1 MYSLLFS
8 DFPKGVEN
16 HYLDIKKYIKD
27 NYKVAVL
34 PWAFPVELDA
44 EKFENE
50 YFSKDTNRYQRYIG
64 ALKKIG
70 IKDENIIICNCYK
83 DDKNKLLNI
92 LNDVDVI
99 FLPGGNQEMMY
110 QKIVND
116 KELLYVLKHTKK
128 IVIGESAGTELQ
140 LKRYFITA
148 KNNYYKYFAFYDGLG
163 LLDDPF
169 YMDVHTVNNK
179 NYLNKLQKVA
189 DEKGKDVYAIYDGG
203 VIIYNRDSLKMSILD
218 PVKKFSPKKSERIS
232 D

>member
-44 EKFENE
+44 EKFEKE

-99 FLPGGNQEMMY
+99 FLPGGNPEMMY
-110 QKIVND
+110 QKIVHD

-179 NYLNKLQKVA
+179 NYLTKLQKVA

>member
-8 DFPKGVEN
+8 DFPKGVEK

-34 PWAFPVELDA
+34 PWAFSVELDA

-64 ALKKIG
+64 TLKILV

-83 DDKNKLLNI
+83 DNRDKLLNI
-92 LNDVDVI
+92 LEDVDVI
-99 FLPGGNQEMMY
+99 FLPGGNPEMMY
-110 QKIVND
+110 QKIVQD
-116 KELLYVLKHTKK
+116 MELLYVLKHTKK
-128 IVIGESAGTELQ
+128 IVVGESAGTELQ

-148 KNNYYKYFAFYDGLG
+148 KNNYYKHFAFYDGLG
-163 LLDDPF
+163 LLDNPF

-179 NYLNKLQKVA
+179 YYLNKLQKVA
-189 DEKGKDVYAIYDGG
+189 DENGKDVYAIYDGG
-203 VIIYNRDSLKMSILD
+203 VIIYNRDNLKMNILE
-218 PVKKFSPKKSERIS
+218 PVKKFSSKKSERIS
-232 D
+232 G

>member
-8 DFPKGVEN
+8 DFPKGVEK

-64 ALKKIG
+64 TLKKLG

-83 DDKNKLLNI
+83 DNRDKLLNI
-92 LNDVDVI
+92 LEYVDVI
-99 FLPGGNQEMMY
+99 FLPGGNPEMMY
-110 QKIVND
+110 QKIVQD
-116 KELLYVLKHTKK
+116 MELLYVLKHTKK
-128 IVIGESAGTELQ
+128 IVVGESAGTELQ

-163 LLDDPF
+163 LLDNPF

-179 NYLNKLQKVA
+179 HYLNKLQKVA

-203 VIIYNRDSLKMSILD
+203 VIIYNRDNLKMNILE
-218 PVKKFSPKKSERIS
+218 PVKKFSSKKSERIS

>member
-8 DFPKGVEN
+8 DFPKGVEK
-16 HYLDIKKYIKD
+16 HYLDIRKYIKD

-34 PWAFPVELDA
+34 PWAFPVELDS

-50 YFSKDTNRYQRYIG
+50 YFSKDTNRYQRNIG
-64 ALKKIG
+64 ALKKLG
-70 IKDENIIICNCYK
+70 IKEENIIICNCYK
-83 DDKNKLLNI
+83 DDRDKLLNI
-92 LNDVDVI
+92 LEDVDVI
-99 FLPGGNQEMMY
+99 FLPGGNPEMMY
-110 QKIVND
+110 QKIVHD
-116 KELLYVLKHTKK
+116 MELLYVLKHTKK
-128 IVIGESAGTELQ
+128 IVVGESAGTELQ

-189 DEKGKDVYAIYDGG
+189 DEKSKDVYAIYDGG
-203 VIIYNRDSLKMSILD
+203 VIIYNRDSLKISVLE
-218 PVKKFSPKKSERIS
+218 PVKKFSPKRSERIN

>member
-27 NYKVAVL
+27 SYKVAVL

-44 EKFENE
+44 ERFENE

-83 DDKNKLLNI
+83 DDRDKLLNI
-92 LNDVDVI
+92 LEDVDVI
-99 FLPGGNQEMMY
+99 FLPGGNPEMMY
-110 QKIVND
+110 QKIVHGT
-116 KELLYVLKHTKK
+116 ELLYVLKHTKK

-169 YMDVHTVNNK
+169 YMDVHTINNK
-179 NYLNKLQKVA
+179 NYLNKLQKIA
-189 DEKGKDVYAIYDGG
+189 NEKGKDVYAIYDGG
-203 VIIYNRDSLKMSILD
+203 VIIYNRDNLKMSILD
-218 PVKKFSPKKSERIS
+218 PVKKFSPKNSERIS

>member
-1 MYSLLFS
+1 M
-8 DFPKGVEN
+8 
-16 HYLDIKKYIKD
+16 
-27 NYKVAVL
+27 
-34 PWAFPVELDA
+34 
-44 EKFENE
+44 
-50 YFSKDTNRYQRYIG
+50 
-64 ALKKIG
+64 
-70 IKDENIIICNCYK
+70 
-83 DDKNKLLNI
+83 
-92 LNDVDVI
+92 I
-99 FLPGGNQEMMY
+99 FLPGGNPEMMY
-110 QKIVND
+110 QKIVHD

>member
-16 HYLDIKKYIKD
+16 HALEIKKYVKED
-27 NYKVAVL
+27 YKVAIL
-34 PWAFPVELDA
+34 PWAFPVELDKD
-44 EKFENE
+44 KFENE
-50 YFSKDTNRYQRYIG
+50 YFSKNTNRYQRYIQ
-64 ALKKIG
+64 ALKKLG

-83 DDKNKLLNI
+83 DTKEDLLK
-92 LNDVDVI
+92 VFKKVEVI
-99 FLPGGNQEMMY
+99 FLPGGNPEMMFK
-110 QKIVND
+110 KIVHD
-116 KELLYVLKHTKK
+116 MELLYDLKHTKK

-169 YMDVHTVNNK
+169 YIDVHTINNK

-189 DEKGKDVYAIYDGG
+189 DLKKKDVYAIYDGG
-203 VIIYNRDSLKMSILD
+203 AIIYNRENSKMVILE
-218 PVKKFSPKKSERIS
+218 PVKKFIPKFGEE
-232 D
+232 

>member
-8 DFPKGVEN
+8 DFPKGVEK

-34 PWAFPVELDA
+34 PWAFSVELDA

-64 ALKKIG
+64 TLKKLG

-83 DDKNKLLNI
+83 DNRDKLLNI
-92 LNDVDVI
+92 LEDVDVI
-99 FLPGGNQEMMY
+99 FLPGGNPEMMY
-110 QKIVND
+110 QKIVQD
-116 KELLYVLKHTKK
+116 MELLYVLKHTKK
-128 IVIGESAGTELQ
+128 IVVGESAGTELQ

-148 KNNYYKYFAFYDGLG
+148 KNNYYKHFAFYDGLG
-163 LLDDPF
+163 LLDNPF

-179 NYLNKLQKVA
+179 YYLNKLQKVA
-189 DEKGKDVYAIYDGG
+189 DENGKDVYAIYDGG
-203 VIIYNRDSLKMSILD
+203 VIIYNRDNLKMNILE
-218 PVKKFSPKKSERIS
+218 PVKKFSSKKSERIS
-232 D
+232 G

>member
-8 DFPKGVEN
+8 DFPKGVEK

-34 PWAFPVELDA
+34 PWAFSVELDA

-64 ALKKIG
+64 TLKKLG

-83 DDKNKLLNI
+83 DNRDKLLNI
-92 LNDVDVI
+92 LEDVDVI
-99 FLPGGNQEMMY
+99 FLPGGNPEMMY
-110 QKIVND
+110 QKIVQD
-116 KELLYVLKHTKK
+116 MELLYVLKHTKK
-128 IVIGESAGTELQ
+128 IVVGESAGTELQ

-163 LLDDPF
+163 LLDNPF

-179 NYLNKLQKVA
+179 YYLNKLQKVA
-189 DEKGKDVYAIYDGG
+189 DENGKDVYAIYDGG
-203 VIIYNRDSLKMSILD
+203 VIIYNRDNLKMNILE
-218 PVKKFSPKKSERIS
+218 PVKKFSSKKSERIS
-232 D
+232 G

>member
-64 ALKKIG
+64 ALKKID
-70 IKDENIIICNCYK
+70 IKDENIIICSCYK

-99 FLPGGNQEMMY
+99 FLPGGNSEMMY
-110 QKIVND
+110 QKIVHD

>member
-99 FLPGGNQEMMY
+99 FLPGGNPEMMY
-110 QKIVND
+110 QKIVHD

-179 NYLNKLQKVA
+179 NYLTKLQKVA
-189 DEKGKDVYAIYDGG
+189 DEKGTDVYAIYDGG

>member
-27 NYKVAVL
+27 SYKVAVL

-44 EKFENE
+44 ERFENE

-64 ALKKIG
+64 ALEKLD

-83 DDKNKLLNI
+83 DDRDKLLKI
-92 LNDVDVI
+92 LEDVDVI
-99 FLPGGNQEMMY
+99 FLPGGNPEMMY
-110 QKIVND
+110 QKIVHST
-116 KELLYVLKHTKK
+116 ELLYVLKHTKK

-169 YMDVHTVNNK
+169 YMDVHTINNK
-179 NYLNKLQKVA
+179 NYLNKLQKIA
-189 DEKGKDVYAIYDGG
+189 DENGKDVYAIYDGG
-203 VIIYNRDSLKMSILD
+203 AIIYNRDSLKMSILG